1 MRTVGSFFSV
11 RPMRF
16 LPTHSIPLI
25 IAALGILGIILG
37 ILGNILR
44 GRYRVH
50 DLRRGCGSRGRRH
63 LAHLAVPT
71 PTNQRL
77 GDRHG
82 LLFRGGAQPAALLH
96 VGGQRLPGGLQG
108 KGMVRTK
115 AYLY

>member
-25 IAALGILGIILG
+25 IAALGILG
-37 ILGNILR
+37 NILR

-50 DLRRGCGSRGRRH
+50 DLRRGCGTRGRRH

-71 PTNQRL
+71 PANQRL

-108 KGMVRTK
+108 KGMVRTG
-115 AYLY
+115 